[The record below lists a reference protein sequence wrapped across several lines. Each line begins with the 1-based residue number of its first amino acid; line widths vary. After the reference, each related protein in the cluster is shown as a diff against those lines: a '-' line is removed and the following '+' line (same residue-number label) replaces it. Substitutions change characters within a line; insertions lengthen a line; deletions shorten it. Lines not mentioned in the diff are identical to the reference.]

1 MARSSDWIAG
11 VVLVLSVTATGC
23 VAQGRFVETRDALIR
38 EQAGHHETTRQ
49 LEGTGE
55 LLITA
60 QSERDAALQKLRV
73 QEQRI
78 QRDEQRI
85 AQLELDAQIAAQKRD
100 EAGRLVE
107 QLRDELERV
116 ASHLRT
122 FSVQRDALETA
133 LEAAEARVQ
142 RLAEVEQEA
151 DERAVLVRDLAL
163 ALHRPVATG
172 EAELVVVA
180 GRPVLRLPTTRVFPG
195 DTADSVASEGTVML
209 AAVARVATAHPG
221 VAIHL
226 TEAGTTK
233 APGAP
238 EARLGRVSS
247 CLVEHGVPR
256 SQVLVEVP
264 PVERAELADALG
276 EAEPGRI
283 ELELDV
289 ASGSKLVERS

>member
-1 MARSSDWIAG
+1 MGRSFSWSTGALLVMALIA
-11 VVLVLSVTATGC
+11 SGC
-23 VAQGRFVETRDALIR
+23 VVQSRFVTTRDALVR

-49 LEGTGE
+49 LANTGE
-55 LLITA
+55 RLIAA
-60 QSERDAALQKLRV
+60 QSERDAALQKLRA
-73 QEQRI
+73 QEQEIRS
-78 QRDEQRI
+78 DEQRI
-85 AQLELDAQIAAQKRD
+85 SQLELDAEVAEQKRD
-100 EAGRLVE
+100 EAAQLVE

-116 ASHLRT
+116 ADHLRA
-122 FSVQRDALETA
+122 FSDQRDALKTA

-172 EAELVVVA
+172 EAELAVVD
-180 GRPVLRLPTTRVFPG
+180 GRPVLRLPTTQIFPG
-195 DTADSVASEGTVML
+195 DTADSVTSDGAAML
-209 AAVARVATAHPG
+209 AAVARVASAHPD

-226 TEAGTTK
+226 TEAGTAT

-247 CLVEHGVPR
+247 CLVEHGVAR
-256 SQVLVEVP
+256 SQILVDVP
-264 PVERAELADALG
+264 PVERAKLAEALG

-283 ELELDV
+283 ELELYV
-289 ASGSKLVERS
+289 ATGSKPLERS